1 MTVLI
6 PIFFLL
12 LIISIIVAF
21 TDLMRKGRVRKRR
34 IGSIICFAV
43 LLGYSLYEAVFVY
56 HLY

>member
-12 LIISIIVAF
+12 LIISIIVTL
-21 TDLMRKGRVRKRR
+21 TDLMRSGRVRKGR
-34 IGSIICFAV
+34 IGTIIGFMV
-43 LLGYSLYEAVFVY
+43 LLGYGIYEAVFVY